1 MASYSRLALV
11 SAETFFQHCLL
22 YCHRYPKF
30 SAWSTGSSLRW
41 LVRLVAGG
49 GRGGLGFVNW
59 LVMRGFGF
67 RLWLLTK
74 G

>member
-1 MASYSRLALV
+1 MASYSLVLV
-11 SAETFFQHCLL
+11 SAETFFNTVSTVLS
-22 YCHRYPKF
+22 PVP
-30 SAWSTGSSLRW
+30 SAWSTGSSLRR

-49 GRGGLGFVNW
+49 LGFANW